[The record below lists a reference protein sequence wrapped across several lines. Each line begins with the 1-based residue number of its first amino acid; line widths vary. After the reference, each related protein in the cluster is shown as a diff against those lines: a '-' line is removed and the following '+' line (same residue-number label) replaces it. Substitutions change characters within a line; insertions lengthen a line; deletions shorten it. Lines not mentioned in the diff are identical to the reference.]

1 MTIRVLIVDDSRFF
15 RKRLAEMIASDPEL
29 ELAGEAENGRDAV
42 LRVRELKPDLVTM
55 DVEMPVMN
63 GIEAVREIMKVCPTP
78 VLMFSSLTEQGAKAT
93 LDALEAGA
101 MDFMP
106 KCFDDILKNK
116 KESVEALI
124 GRMRELGRAKGS
136 MHRFRP
142 HAHTSQAHASF
153 SGHSS
158 VRTEPRSASLASGLS
173 PSSTQGL
180 GARASLRTTTSLREN
195 TLLRDKASI
204 GADSRTTTF
213 TKNGL
218 EATSRTSSLASRLN
232 RITSS
237 ATSQTLGAEGL
248 ALANTTKD
256 TTSISERMAAI
267 RTRLHSP
274 NKTSARGASAL
285 TSNLKESFKENAK
298 ESSKET
304 VNDKAPTSLAY
315 NRKFAAIFIG
325 SSTGGPLALQTV
337 LTALP
342 ADLPVPVVVVQH
354 MPGSFTG
361 PFAERLDELCALKVT
376 EAKDGDQLV
385 AGHVYVAPGGMQ
397 MLVESS
403 IGNKATLKIVP
414 SPAGINYKPCVDITF
429 GSAAQAYR
437 GRVLAS
443 VLTGMGADGRKG
455 SSLLRAQGA
464 TILAQNEET
473 CVIYGMPKAV
483 VEAGLADYVLPID
496 EIAPQMGVELT
507 KEKFT

>member
-142 HAHTSQAHASF
+142 HAHTSQVAHASF

-158 VRTEPRSASLASGLS
+158 VRTEPRSAGLASGLS

-496 EIAPQMGVELT
+496 EIAPQMVAELT
-507 KEKFT
+507 K

>member
-248 ALANTTKD
+248 ALAITTKD

-455 SSLLRAQGA
+455 A

-496 EIAPQMGVELT
+496 EIAPQMVAELT
-507 KEKFT
+507 K

>member
-195 TLLRDKASI
+195 TLLRDKAST

-496 EIAPQMGVELT
+496 EIAPQMVAELT
-507 KEKFT
+507 K

>member
-158 VRTEPRSASLASGLS
+158 VITEPRSASLASGLS

-496 EIAPQMGVELT
+496 EIAPQMVAELT
-507 KEKFT
+507 K

>member
-29 ELAGEAENGRDAV
+29 VLAGEAENGRDAV

-142 HAHTSQAHASF
+142 HAHTSQVAHASF

-158 VRTEPRSASLASGLS
+158 VRTEPRSAGLASGLS

-496 EIAPQMGVELT
+496 EIAPQMVAELT
-507 KEKFT
+507 K

>member
-195 TLLRDKASI
+195 TLLRGKASI

-496 EIAPQMGVELT
+496 EIAPQMVAELT
-507 KEKFT
+507 K

>member
-136 MHRFRP
+136 MHRFWP

-496 EIAPQMGVELT
+496 EIAPQMVAELT
-507 KEKFT
+507 K

>member
-195 TLLRDKASI
+195 TLLRDKASN

-496 EIAPQMGVELT
+496 EIAPQMVAELT
-507 KEKFT
+507 K

>member
-142 HAHTSQAHASF
+142 HAHTSQVAHASF

-496 EIAPQMGVELT
+496 EIAPQMVAELT
-507 KEKFT
+507 K

>member
-142 HAHTSQAHASF
+142 HAHTSQVAQASF

-158 VRTEPRSASLASGLS
+158 VRTEPRSAGLASGLS

-180 GARASLRTTTSLREN
+180 GARASLKTTTSLREN
-195 TLLRDKASI
+195 TLRNKASI

-218 EATSRTSSLASRLN
+218 EATSRTSSLGSRLN
-232 RITSS
+232 GITSS
-237 ATSQTLGAEGL
+237 TTSQTLGAEGL

-496 EIAPQMGVELT
+496 EIAPQMVAELT
-507 KEKFT
+507 K

>member
-42 LRVRELKPDLVTM
+42 LCVRELKPDLVTM

-298 ESSKET
+298 ESSKEP
-304 VNDKAPTSLAY
+304 VNGKAPTSLAY

-496 EIAPQMGVELT
+496 EIAPQMVAELT
-507 KEKFT
+507 K

>member
-142 HAHTSQAHASF
+142 YAHTSQAHASF

-337 LTALP
+337 LTGLP

-496 EIAPQMGVELT
+496 EIAPQMVAELT
-507 KEKFT
+507 K

>member
-315 NRKFAAIFIG
+315 NCKFAAIFIG

-496 EIAPQMGVELT
+496 EIAPQMVAELT
-507 KEKFT
+507 K

>member
-153 SGHSS
+153 SGHLS

-256 TTSISERMAAI
+256 TTSISERMVAI

-496 EIAPQMGVELT
+496 EIAPQMVAELT
-507 KEKFT
+507 K

>member
-237 ATSQTLGAEGL
+237 ATSQTLGAEEL

-496 EIAPQMGVELT
+496 EIAPQMVAELT
-507 KEKFT
+507 K

>member
-116 KESVEALI
+116 KESVDALI

-136 MHRFRP
+136 RHRFRP
-142 HAHTSQAHASF
+142 HANTSQVAHASF
-153 SGHSS
+153 NGHSS
-158 VRTEPRSASLASGLS
+158 VRTEPRSASRASGLS
-173 PSSTQGL
+173 TSSTQGV
-180 GARASLRTTTSLREN
+180 GARESLRTTTSLREN

-213 TKNGL
+213 TKDGL
-218 EATSRTSSLASRLN
+218 EATSRTRSLASRLN
-232 RITSS
+232 GITSS
-237 ATSQTLGAEGL
+237 ATSQALGAVSL
-248 ALANTTKD
+248 TSTNTTKD
-256 TTSISERMAAI
+256 SMSISDRMAAI

-274 NKTSARGASAL
+274 NETSARGACAL
-285 TSNLKESFKENAK
+285 TSNLKESFKETAK
-298 ESSKET
+298 ECSKET
-304 VNDKAPTSLAY
+304 VNDKAPTSLTY

-361 PFAERLDELCALKVT
+361 PFAERLDALCALKVT

-403 IGNKATLKIVP
+403 IGNKVTLKIVP

-429 GSAAQAYR
+429 GSAAQVYR

-473 CVIYGMPKAV
+473 CVIYGMPKAI

-496 EIAPQMGVELT
+496 EIAPQMVAELT
-507 KEKFT
+507 K

>member
-232 RITSS
+232 RITLS

-256 TTSISERMAAI
+256 TTSISERMVAI

-298 ESSKET
+298 ESSKEA

-496 EIAPQMGVELT
+496 EIAPQMVAELT
-507 KEKFT
+507 K

>member
-195 TLLRDKASI
+195 TLLKDKASI

-496 EIAPQMGVELT
+496 EIAPQMVAELT
-507 KEKFT
+507 K

>member
-142 HAHTSQAHASF
+142 HAHTFQAHASF

-496 EIAPQMGVELT
+496 EIAPQMVAELT
-507 KEKFT
+507 K

>member
-180 GARASLRTTTSLREN
+180 GARASLRTTISLREN

-496 EIAPQMGVELT
+496 EIAPQMVAELT
-507 KEKFT
+507 K

>member
-267 RTRLHSP
+267 RTRLHGP

-298 ESSKET
+298 ESFKKT

-496 EIAPQMGVELT
+496 EIAPQMVAELT
-507 KEKFT
+507 K

>member
-136 MHRFRP
+136 MHCFRP

-496 EIAPQMGVELT
+496 EIAPQMVAELT
-507 KEKFT
+507 K

>member
-304 VNDKAPTSLAY
+304 VNDKTPTSLAY
-315 NRKFAAIFIG
+315 NRKFSAIFIG

-496 EIAPQMGVELT
+496 EIAPQMVAELT
-507 KEKFT
+507 K

>member
-1 MTIRVLIVDDSRFF
+1 M
-15 RKRLAEMIASDPEL
+15 
-29 ELAGEAENGRDAV
+29 
-42 LRVRELKPDLVTM
+42 
-55 DVEMPVMN
+55 
-63 GIEAVREIMKVCPTP
+63 
-78 VLMFSSLTEQGAKAT
+78 
-93 LDALEAGA
+93 
-101 MDFMP
+101 
-106 KCFDDILKNK
+106 
-116 KESVEALI
+116 
-124 GRMRELGRAKGS
+124 
-136 MHRFRP
+136 
-142 HAHTSQAHASF
+142 
-153 SGHSS
+153 
-158 VRTEPRSASLASGLS
+158 
-173 PSSTQGL
+173 

-496 EIAPQMGVELT
+496 EIAPQMVAELT
-507 KEKFT
+507 K

>member
-180 GARASLRTTTSLREN
+180 GARASLRTTISLREN

-248 ALANTTKD
+248 ALANTTKE
-256 TTSISERMAAI
+256 TTSISERMVAI

-496 EIAPQMGVELT
+496 EIAPQMVAELT
-507 KEKFT
+507 K

>member
-78 VLMFSSLTEQGAKAT
+78 ILMFSSLTEQGAKAT

-256 TTSISERMAAI
+256 TTSISERMVAI

-496 EIAPQMGVELT
+496 EIAPQMVAELT
-507 KEKFT
+507 K

>member
-298 ESSKET
+298 ERSKET

-496 EIAPQMGVELT
+496 EIAPQMVAELT
-507 KEKFT
+507 K

>member
-285 TSNLKESFKENAK
+285 TSNLKESFKE
-298 ESSKET
+298 SSKET

-496 EIAPQMGVELT
+496 EIAPQMVAELT
-507 KEKFT
+507 K

>member
-256 TTSISERMAAI
+256 TTSISERMVAI

-403 IGNKATLKIVP
+403 IDNKATLKIVP

-496 EIAPQMGVELT
+496 EIAPQMVAELT
-507 KEKFT
+507 K

>member
-29 ELAGEAENGRDAV
+29 ELAGEAENGHDAV

-361 PFAERLDELCALKVT
+361 PFADRLDELCALKVT

-496 EIAPQMGVELT
+496 EIAPQMVAELT
-507 KEKFT
+507 K

>member
-142 HAHTSQAHASF
+142 HAHTSQVAHASF

-158 VRTEPRSASLASGLS
+158 VRTEPRSAGLASGLS

-180 GARASLRTTTSLREN
+180 GARASLKTTTSLREN
-195 TLLRDKASI
+195 TLRNKASI

-218 EATSRTSSLASRLN
+218 EATSRTSSLGSRLN

-496 EIAPQMGVELT
+496 EIAPQMVAELT
-507 KEKFT
+507 K

>member
-267 RTRLHSP
+267 RTRLHGP

-298 ESSKET
+298 ESFKKT

-496 EIAPQMGVELT
+496 EIAQQMVAELT
-507 KEKFT
+507 K

>member
-256 TTSISERMAAI
+256 TTSISERMVAI

-443 VLTGMGADGRKG
+443 VLTGMGADGRNG

-496 EIAPQMGVELT
+496 EIAPQMVAELT
-507 KEKFT
+507 K

>member
-173 PSSTQGL
+173 PSSTHGL

-496 EIAPQMGVELT
+496 EIAPQMVAELT
-507 KEKFT
+507 K

>member
-354 MPGSFTG
+354 MPSSFTG

-496 EIAPQMGVELT
+496 EIAPQMVAELT
-507 KEKFT
+507 K

>member
-376 EAKDGDQLV
+376 EAKDSDQLV

-496 EIAPQMGVELT
+496 EIAPQMVAELT
-507 KEKFT
+507 K

>member
-267 RTRLHSP
+267 RIRLHSP

-496 EIAPQMGVELT
+496 EIAPQMVAELT
-507 KEKFT
+507 K